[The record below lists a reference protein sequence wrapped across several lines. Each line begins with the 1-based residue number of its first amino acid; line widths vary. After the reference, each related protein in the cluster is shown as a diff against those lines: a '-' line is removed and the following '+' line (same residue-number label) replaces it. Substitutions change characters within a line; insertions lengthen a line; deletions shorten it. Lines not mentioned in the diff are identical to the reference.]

1 MKVSVNPA
9 KLDLLFNALSNM
21 HRREIVFL
29 LSLQPASI
37 TDLADWRDL
46 SLQAIHKH
54 INALEDAGMVMKVKS
69 GRTTFLTLDRG
80 SLRGLQEWI
89 NQFQA
94 QWDGGS
100 ETLENYAQTVEF
112 KKQLRS
118 QLKKEK
124 K

>member
-37 TDLADWRDL
+37 TDLAAWRNL

-54 INALEDAGMVMKVKS
+54 INALEDAGMVLRVKS

-89 NQFQA
+89 NQFQTH
-94 QWDGGS
+94 WDGGS